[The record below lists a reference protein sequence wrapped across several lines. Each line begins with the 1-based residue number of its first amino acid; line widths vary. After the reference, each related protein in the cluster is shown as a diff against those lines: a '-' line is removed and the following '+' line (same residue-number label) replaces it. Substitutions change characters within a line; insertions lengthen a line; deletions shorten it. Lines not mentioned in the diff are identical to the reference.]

1 LNLEEDDLKF
11 IDKLT
16 GVYTK
21 DFFFES
27 GNKML
32 FLAKRNK
39 VPMSICM
46 IDIDDLQNIND
57 TYSYAEGN
65 KVLEAIG
72 HIILREC
79 RESDLVGYFG
89 EGKIG
94 IILYNV
100 SGINTNI
107 MLNTLRQ
114 KIEYDTDIMGQ
125 KEISVTV
132 SIGASVMHNLMNT
145 KTLDAAYD
153 QAYMATNVAKE
164 KGKNRV
170 IIY

>member
-1 LNLEEDDLKF
+1 MNLEEDDLKF
-11 IDKLT
+11 IDQLT
-16 GVYTK
+16 GIYTK

-27 GNKML
+27 GNKIL

-46 IDIDDLQNIND
+46 IDVDNLQNIND
-57 TYSYAEGN
+57 TYSYAMGN
-65 KVLEAIG
+65 KVLASIAQS
-72 HIILREC
+72 IQREC
-79 RESDLVGYFG
+79 RESDLVGYLG

-94 IILYNV
+94 LILYNV

-114 KIEYDTDIMGQ
+114 KIEHDTDIMGQ

-132 SIGASVMHNLMNT
+132 SIGASVMHSLMNT

-164 KGKNRV
+164 KGKNCVV
-170 IIY
+170 IY